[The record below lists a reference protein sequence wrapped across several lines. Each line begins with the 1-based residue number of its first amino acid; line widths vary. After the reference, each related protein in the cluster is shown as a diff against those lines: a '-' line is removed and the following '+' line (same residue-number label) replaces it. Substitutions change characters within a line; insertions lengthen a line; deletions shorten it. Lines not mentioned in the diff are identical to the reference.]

1 MDQNAIQK
9 QVKEAQAALKKL
21 ETEMR
26 KPAKLLKSG
35 ALDEKKVKA
44 AAAKVSAFLK
54 RFKPL
59 AKAESNKDFPKWPEE
74 VQGDVVWAEAMLSE
88 LIGLEA
94 ELLAALKLAKKSKA
108 RIGKDPG
115 KVYTLLVKS
124 GRGPASETKSLP
136 KGVGTLLKEMKK
148 GEEIGGIDG
157 AMISLLPMVI
167 LFWLIADTMV
177 RFARSRR

>member
-1 MDQNAIQK
+1 MDQDAIRK
-9 QVKEAQAALKKL
+9 QVKEAQSALKKL
-21 ETEMR
+21 ESEMR

-35 ALDEKKVKA
+35 ALDEKKMKA

-54 RFKPL
+54 RFKAL
-59 AKAESNKDFPKWPEE
+59 AKAPDSKDFPKWPEDL
-74 VQGDVVWAEAMLSE
+74 QGDVVWAEAMVSE
-88 LIGLEA
+88 LLGLEA
-94 ELLAALKLAKKSKA
+94 ELLAAMKLARKAKA
-108 RIGKDPG
+108 RVKKDPA

-157 AMISLLPMVI
+157 ALISLLPAVI